1 MTDFFNIIAPRYR
14 FEMNDLRALSMI
26 INVILV
32 MLFGFASSWFGFS
45 IALFGI
51 VKDCQN
57 KNRHINDFLMHG
69 ASLILNIY
77 FLKLLY
83 WG

>member
-1 MTDFFNIIAPRYR
+1 MTNFFNIDSNYR

-26 INVILV
+26 VNVALV

-45 IALFGI
+45 ITLFGI
-51 VKDCQN
+51 VKDYQN

>member
-1 MTDFFNIIAPRYR
+1 MENFFNIEHNYK
-14 FEMNDLRALSMI
+14 FEMNDLRAASMI
-26 INVILV
+26 LNVILV

-51 VKDCQN
+51 IKDCQN
-57 KNRHINDFLMHG
+57 KNRHINDFLIHF
-69 ASLILNIY
+69 ASLVLNIY

>member
-1 MTDFFNIIAPRYR
+1 MQNFFNIQTSYQ

-26 INVILV
+26 LNVMLV

-57 KNRHINDFLMHG
+57 KNRHINDFLIHF
-69 ASLILNIY
+69 ASLSLNIY

>member
-1 MTDFFNIIAPRYR
+1 MENFFNIQNRYQ

-26 INVILV
+26 LNVVLV

-57 KNRHINDFLMHG
+57 KHRHINDFLIHF
-69 ASLILNIY
+69 ASLVLNIY